1 MASLITN
8 ISVGRILIQTGVGV
22 PNHVAPKGS
31 QFTDVTTANLYINKD
46 GIINW
51 VLNIDTSNS
60 GTTSNIYS
68 FNTFS
73 STTVGQTFVSTSI
86 ANDTIILSGIGL
98 NILTDDVNN
107 VLTFSSTTGTDTFV
121 TGGTYNPST
130 GIASF
135 TNNSGSGFD
144 VTGITDNYWTSGS
157 TGNYSIKTKNDS
169 GLDATGNY
177 AVAEG
182 EGTLASGI
190 SSHAEGGTTISSGQ
204 YSHAEGSYSLASGN
218 QSHAEGFSTS
228 ATGIT
233 AHAEGNYTIAG
244 GNYSHAEGNYTKAY
258 GNQSHAEGNY
268 TIASG
273 NSSHAEGNYTIANGN
288 SSHAEGE
295 STIASGDYSHAG
307 GDNSVASGTTSF
319 VHSSNSFTNSDYSA
333 ILGGYNNIIPYGIIN
348 SIILGGDSITA
359 TTSGTTFVE
368 GLNIKNTQND
378 NSITKLLTVD
388 NTGLVKYR
396 DASSIIVS
404 DTYVT
409 GGTYNGGTATFTNNT
424 GGTFNVNGFYTG
436 ATDVYVTGL
445 TFNPSNYDLTI
456 SRNDNV
462 SFTESLAIL
471 SSDMVVTGGTYNPST
486 GIATFTNNS
495 GGTFNVN
502 GFLTG
507 MTDTYV
513 TGLTYSNNLITLKQN
528 AGQPNLSI
536 LIDSM
541 TGLTINGGF
550 SANTI
555 SATTYYNLPI
565 TTDVFVTGGTYSNG
579 TTVFRN
585 NTGGTFNITGYYTGV
600 TDVYITGAT
609 YSSNVFTYRNNT
621 GGTFNVLFNSVTG
634 LTVNGIL
641 SATTISGDTIYA
653 NDFPQLP
660 YIDNQT
666 IDYYISSGDTFIR
679 LKESV
684 AAPSGGTR
692 TFVGNVNITSGLSAS
707 TISATTYYN
716 LPTDIRVTGGTYNN
730 GTILFTNNTGGT
742 FNVTGLYSGGTDVY
756 TTGATYNNNTFIY
769 RNNTGGTFDVSF
781 NTVTGL
787 TVNGNLLATTIS
799 ATSINK
805 VDYIVFNTGT
815 TSVATQAGTVYFD
828 NIEHA
833 LSYNTSINQGVT
845 VNLGQQNY
853 VRVFN
858 NSGVDIQRGKALEV
872 LSAYS
877 GLPSVTLAVNKHTGF
892 NIIGVS
898 AEIIPNNS
906 EGIAI
911 TYGMISDIE
920 LTGITI
926 GSFVYAS
933 DTTPGKLDD
942 PSKYLNLTLTAR
954 TNQIGY
960 VIQTGTT
967 TGKLFVDI
975 RNENSVL
982 SLTDLERNVLE
993 GNTLSTGLFEFT
1005 GMTTASTTTFNV
1017 ALLRGW
1023 IVKNTYTYATS
1034 PDVLG
1039 IYYTGDTNIPVTN
1052 IASADS
1058 TYILINSG
1066 LTITQ
1071 QVTFPTPQQRRENI
1085 YLGKIN
1091 HPNRTSILNINNQ
1104 SDYDVSPMSSLRD
1117 LWSPIRLI
1125 NQGIIP
1131 SPNGANLSFN
1141 TSAGTLWGNGINWH
1155 NNQLSPN
1162 NVNITA
1168 KVPASFFYRTQT
1180 GGSSGSV
1187 TIIDPRNYDVG
1198 GVITSIGN
1206 ANLDDATNQRIY
1218 MYPTGVINVL
1228 YGQTKY
1234 ASLAAA
1240 VAAVQS
1246 EVFIPYPNAE
1256 STGILIGVLSVRND
1270 IGTDGQSLTNTNYA
1284 KFTFV
1289 SKFGE
1294 SFGGTG
1300 GLSTT
1305 TLQQAYD
1312 NSSSPEITI
1321 NSILDGLTIKNGTG
1335 NADNI
1340 TRLIEG
1346 VNSSNNVTTFIR
1358 ADGYISGT
1366 TFQSNSFIA
1375 NNGGATATTFNILTL
1390 GSGTPLTNL
1399 GVDINGRVVSGTTG
1413 GSTFTG
1419 GAVTGATNFTNGL
1432 TANTISATTYYNLPI
1447 DVRVTGGT
1455 YNGANITFVNNTGGT
1470 FNVTGLTASG
1480 FSSNYYGSFS
1490 DTTTQPVTGINT
1502 PTVWTYNTT
1511 ELSNG
1516 ISVVNSSQIKVTNK
1530 GVYEIGYSA
1539 QLEKT
1544 QGTSADATIWAAIN
1558 GNPVTR
1564 SSSITSFVSNSVIQL
1579 PFVSYIFELEANDYV
1594 EFYFSSPSDHIQLST
1609 YSGLTSPTR
1618 PIAPSVIIVA
1628 KQVGLSVTDNLGGY
1642 YLPLSGGTVTG
1653 GTIFNN
1659 GITATTISATTYYNL
1674 PTDVRVTGG
1683 TYSNTTGIT
1692 TFTNNT
1698 GGTFNVIGYYT
1709 GYNALTGATYNNN
1722 VITFTNN
1729 TGITSSLLINTM
1741 TGLTINGNL
1750 TVTGGTQSLFS
1761 GNSSSEMVRIIQTG
1775 SGDAFVVED
1784 AANDSFSHFVINASG
1799 NVAIGLTQPLGSD
1812 KLTVSGDTSI
1822 YGGLSATT
1830 ISATTYYNLPDSE
1843 LDTKIF
1849 GYRVNSAAQKAYKMT
1864 QNIAGS
1870 TMTTGTINGESIYC
1884 QKFYAQPNEKIN
1896 EIVFRIMT
1904 AGAAGLGLAQARIL
1918 IYRSK
1923 LNANNEIIGGDLEL
1937 DTNVNIN
1944 TLSTGLKVIT
1954 GLNYTLSNNTY
1965 KNVWFMCIR
1974 NYQTGSLSLKFYTTA
1989 DIVSKLYDIS
1999 ASSSATERDLGWY
2012 FSTLYTSAT
2021 PASMP
2026 VSASTSPST
2035 TAVASTSGLVA
2046 IGYSNY

>member
-1 MASLITN
+1 MATLITN
-8 ISVGRILIQTGVGV
+8 NTAGNILIQTGVGI

-31 QFTDVTTANLYINKD
+31 QFTDITTANLYINKD

-51 VLNIDTSNS
+51 VLNIDASNS
-60 GTTSNIYS
+60 GATSNIYS

-73 STTVGQTFVSTSI
+73 STTIGQTFVSTSI
-86 ANDTIILSGIGL
+86 TNDTITLSGIGL

-107 VLTFSSTTGTDTFV
+107 ILTFSSTTSTDTFV
-121 TGGTYNPST
+121 TGGTYNSST

-135 TNNSGSGFD
+135 TNNSGSVFD

-157 TGNYSIKTKNDS
+157 TGNYSIKAKNDS

-244 GNYSHAEGNYTKAY
+244 GNYSHAEGNFTKAY

-288 SSHAEGE
+288 YSHAEGE

-378 NSITKLLTVD
+378 NSITKLLTID

-471 SSDMVVTGGTYNPST
+471 SSDMVVTGGTYNSST

-495 GGTFNVN
+495 GGTFNVT

-585 NTGGTFNITGYYTGV
+585 NTGGTFNITGYYTGA

-634 LTVNGIL
+634 LTVDGVL

-653 NDFPQLP
+653 NNFPQLP
-660 YIDNQT
+660 LIDNET
-666 IDYYISSGDTFIR
+666 IDYYVSSGDTFIR

-684 AAPSGGTR
+684 SAPSGGTR
-692 TFVGNVNITSGLSAS
+692 TFVGNVSITSGLSAN

-781 NTVTGL
+781 NSVTGL
-787 TVNGNLLATTIS
+787 TIDGILSATTYLNLPSITGLYLPLSGGTVTGGTIFTDGITANTIS
-799 ATSINK
+799 N
-805 VDYIVFNTGT
+805 VDYIDFKTSPFVTNPTG
-815 TSVATQAGTVYFD
+815 GTLYFD
-828 NIEHA
+828 SNENA
-833 LSYNTSINQGVT
+833 LSYKPVTNQNDVT
-845 VNLGQQNY
+845 INLGQES
-853 VRVFN
+853 VIRIFN
-858 NSGVDIQRGKALEV
+858 DTGIQINNGQVLHITGATSGIPTVALANASNIGETFTQSLAQSSGVATHDIPHGEYGFMTNFGIVRDLNTSAFTSGQELFLSDVINGGITNDPDSIAFTSRISTIGWCLTSDATNGKIYVKIENENPVQSLTQQEV
-872 LSAYS
+872 NILLGNTISTGAYS
-877 GLPSVTLAVNKHTGF
+877 
-892 NIIGVS
+892 
-898 AEIIPNNS
+898 
-906 EGIAI
+906 
-911 TYGMISDIE
+911 Y
-920 LTGITI
+920 
-926 GSFVYAS
+926 
-933 DTTPGKLDD
+933 
-942 PSKYLNLTLTAR
+942 
-954 TNQIGY
+954 
-960 VIQTGTT
+960 
-967 TGKLFVDI
+967 
-975 RNENSVL
+975 
-982 SLTDLERNVLE
+982 
-993 GNTLSTGLFEFT
+993 T
-1005 GMTTASTTTFNV
+1005 GMTKASSTTVNV
-1017 ALLRGW
+1017 SPMNGW
-1023 IVKNTYTYATS
+1023 IVYNTYEYS
-1034 PDVLG
+1034 LNPLVLNV
-1039 IYYTGDTNIPVTN
+1039 YYSGGTNIPVTN
-1052 IASADS
+1052 INSSLD
-1058 TYILINSG
+1058 TYFLVNSG
-1066 LTITQ
+1066 GTLYQ
-1071 QVTFPTPQQRRENI
+1071 QTTYPTPQERRENI
-1085 YLGKIN
+1085 FLGRAV
-1091 HPNRTSILNINNQ
+1091 HPNKIDILNVEQNV
-1104 SDYDVSPMSSLRD
+1104 DFDVSPLSCLRD
-1117 LWSPIRLI
+1117 LWKPIKLI
-1125 NQGIIP
+1125 NEGVVP
-1131 SPNGANLSFN
+1131 SNNGANLQFK
-1141 TSAGTLWGNGINWH
+1141 TSSGTFWGNGIGWDTNEL
-1155 NNQLSPN
+1155 NPN
-1162 NVNITA
+1162 SII
-1168 KVPASFFYRTQT
+1168 VPAYSPATFYYATQT
-1180 GGSSGSV
+1180 GGSFTV
-1187 TIIDPRNYDVG
+1187 TANTIDTTNYDVG
-1198 GVITSIGN
+1198 GVITNVPGSGEF
-1206 ANLDDATNQRIY
+1206 TTQRIY
-1218 MYPTGVINVL
+1218 MSQSGVIRIQYGQEHYPTLVKAI
-1228 YGQTKY
+1228 
-1234 ASLAAA
+1234 AAIP
-1240 VAAVQS
+1240 S
-1246 EVFIPYPNAE
+1246 ETFIEN
-1256 STGILIGVLSVRND
+1256 SDNGIDCILIGLLTVKDGITALNN
-1270 IGTDGQSLTNTNYA
+1270 TDDA
-1284 KFTFV
+1284 VFTLV

-1294 SFGGTG
+1294 ILGGTG

-1305 TLQQAYD
+1305 TLQQAYN
-1312 NSSSPEITI
+1312 NSTNPEITT
-1321 NSILDGLTIKNGTG
+1321 NSTLNAVQFRGGTG
-1335 NADNI
+1335 SNLDSNI
-1340 TRLIEG
+1340 IIENNSG
-1346 VNSSNNVTTFIR
+1346 V
-1358 ADGYISGT
+1358 
-1366 TFQSNSFIA
+1366 
-1375 NNGGATATTFNILTL
+1375 
-1390 GSGTPLTNL
+1390 
-1399 GVDINGRVVSGTTG
+1399 
-1413 GSTFTG
+1413 
-1419 GAVTGATNFTNGL
+1419 
-1432 TANTISATTYYNLPI
+1432 
-1447 DVRVTGGT
+1447 
-1455 YNGANITFVNNTGGT
+1455 
-1470 FNVTGLTASG
+1470 
-1480 FSSNYYGSFS
+1480 
-1490 DTTTQPVTGINT
+1490 
-1502 PTVWTYNTT
+1502 
-1511 ELSNG
+1511 
-1516 ISVVNSSQIKVTNK
+1516 
-1530 GVYEIGYSA
+1530 
-1539 QLEKT
+1539 
-1544 QGTSADATIWAAIN
+1544 
-1558 GNPVTR
+1558 
-1564 SSSITSFVSNSVIQL
+1564 
-1579 PFVSYIFELEANDYV
+1579 
-1594 EFYFSSPSDHIQLST
+1594 
-1609 YSGLTSPTR
+1609 
-1618 PIAPSVIIVA
+1618 
-1628 KQVGLSVTDNLGGY
+1628 
-1642 YLPLSGGTVTG
+1642 
-1653 GTIFNN
+1653 
-1659 GITATTISATTYYNL
+1659 
-1674 PTDVRVTGG
+1674 
-1683 TYSNTTGIT
+1683 
-1692 TFTNNT
+1692 
-1698 GGTFNVIGYYT
+1698 
-1709 GYNALTGATYNNN
+1709 
-1722 VITFTNN
+1722 
-1729 TGITSSLLINTM
+1729 
-1741 TGLTINGNL
+1741 
-1750 TVTGGTQSLFS
+1750 
-1761 GNSSSEMVRIIQTG
+1761 QTG
-1775 SGDAFVVED
+1775 KWL
-1784 AANDSFSHFVINASG
+1784 AN
-1799 NVAIGLTQPLGSD
+1799 
-1812 KLTVSGDTSI
+1812 
-1822 YGGLSATT
+1822 GGLSATT
-1830 ISATTYYNLPDSE
+1830 ISATTYYNLPTDIRITGGTYSNSSGIATFTNNTGGTFNVTGFYTSGSASGDFLPLSGGTVTGSTTFTNGLTANTISATTYQNLPDAE

-1849 GYRVNSAAQKAYKMT
+1849 GYRVNSATQKAYKMT
-1864 QNIAGS
+1864 QTIAGS
-1870 TMTTGTINGESIYC
+1870 TMATGTINGESIYC
-1884 QKFYAQPNEKIN
+1884 QKFYAHPNEKIN

-1904 AGAAGLGLAQARIL
+1904 AGASGLGLAQARIL

-1944 TLSTGLKVIT
+1944 TLSTGLKVVT
-1954 GLNYTLSNNTY
+1954 GLNHTLSNNTY

-1974 NYQTGSLSLKFYTTA
+1974 NYQSGSLSLKFYTTA

-1999 ASSSATERDLGWY
+1999 ASSTATERDLGWY
-2012 FSTLYTSAT
+2012 FSCLYTSAT

>member
-1 MASLITN
+1 MATLITN
-8 ISVGRILIQTGVGV
+8 NTAGNILIQTGTGV

-31 QFTDVTTANLYINKD
+31 QFTDITTANLYINKD
-46 GIINW
+46 GITNW
-51 VLNIDTSNS
+51 VLNVDASNS
-60 GTTSNIYS
+60 GATSNIYS
-68 FNTFS
+68 FNSFS
-73 STTVGQTFVSTSI
+73 STTIGQTFVSTNI
-86 ANDTIILSGIGL
+86 ANDTITFSGIGL
-98 NILTDDVNN
+98 NIITDDTNN
-107 VLTFSSTTGTDTFV
+107 ILTFSSSTDTDTYV

-130 GIASF
+130 GIATF

-157 TGNYSIKTKNDS
+157 TGNYSIKAKNDS

-244 GNYSHAEGNYTKAY
+244 GNYSHAEGNFTKAY

-456 SRNDNV
+456 SRNDNI
-462 SFTESLAIL
+462 SFTENLAIL
-471 SSDMVVTGGTYNPST
+471 SSDMVVTGGTYNSST

-541 TGLTINGGF
+541 SGLTINGGF
-550 SANTI
+550 SANTISTTTYYNLPTDIRVTGGTYSNGTTTFTNNTGGTFNVTGYYTGATDVYTTGATYNNNTFTHINNTGGTYNVSFNSVTGLTVNGTLSATTI

-585 NTGGTFNITGYYTGV
+585 NTGGTFNVTGYYTGA

-634 LTVNGIL
+634 LTVDGVL

-653 NDFPQLP
+653 NNFPQLP
-660 YIDNQT
+660 LIDNET
-666 IDYYISSGDTFIR
+666 IDYYVSSGDTFIR

-742 FNVTGLYSGGTDVY
+742 FNVTGLYSGATDVY

-781 NTVTGL
+781 NSVTGL
-787 TVNGNLLATTIS
+787 TIDGILSATTYLNLPSITGLYLPLSGGTVTGGTIFTDGITANTIS
-799 ATSINK
+799 N
-805 VDYIVFNTGT
+805 VDYIDFKTSPFVTNPTG
-815 TSVATQAGTVYFD
+815 GTLYFD
-828 NIEHA
+828 SNENA
-833 LSYNTSINQGVT
+833 LSYKPVTNQNDVT
-845 VNLGQQNY
+845 INLGQES
-853 VRVFN
+853 VIRIFN
-858 NSGVDIQRGKALEV
+858 DTGIQINNGQVLHITGATSGIPTVALANASNIGETFTQSLAQSSGVATHDIPHGEYGFMTNFGIVRDLNTSAFTSGQELF
-872 LSAYS
+872 LSDVIN
-877 GLPSVTLAVNKHTGF
+877 G
-892 NIIGVS
+892 
-898 AEIIPNNS
+898 
-906 EGIAI
+906 
-911 TYGMISDIE
+911 
-920 LTGITI
+920 GITNNPDSIAFTSRISTI
-926 GSFVYAS
+926 GWCLTS
-933 DTTPGKLDD
+933 DATNGK
-942 PSKYLNLTLTAR
+942 
-954 TNQIGY
+954 IY
-960 VIQTGTT
+960 VKIE
-967 TGKLFVDI
+967 
-975 RNENSVL
+975 NENPVQ
-982 SLTDLERNVLE
+982 SLTQQEVNILL
-993 GNTLSTGLFEFT
+993 GNTISTGVYEYT
-1005 GMTTASTTTFNV
+1005 GATTASTTTINV
-1017 ALLRGW
+1017 APMRGW
-1023 IVKNTYTYATS
+1023 LVNNTYSNATN
-1034 PDVLG
+1034 PDVTNV
-1039 IYYTGDTNIPVTN
+1039 YYTGGTNIIITN
-1052 IASADS
+1052 ISSADS
-1058 TYILINSG
+1058 TYLLINSG
-1066 LTITQ
+1066 ATLYQ
-1071 QVTFPTPQQRRENI
+1071 QTTFPTPQQRRENI
-1085 YLGKIN
+1085 YLGKVN
-1091 HPNRTSILNINNQ
+1091 HPNRTSILNINNTV
-1104 SDYDVSPMSSLRD
+1104 DYDVSPMSSLRD
-1117 LWSPIRLI
+1117 LWSPIKLI

-1131 SPNGANLSFN
+1131 SPNGTNLSFN
-1141 TSAGTLWGNGINWH
+1141 TSAGTLWGNGINWN
-1155 NNQLSPN
+1155 NNQLNPN
-1162 NVNITA
+1162 SVSVSGKT
-1168 KVPASFFYRTQT
+1168 PASFFYRTQT
-1180 GGSSGSV
+1180 GGTSSSV
-1187 TIIDPRNYDVG
+1187 TVIDPTKYEVG
-1198 GVITSIGN
+1198 GVITSITPSGSN
-1206 ANLDDATNQRIY
+1206 DATNQRIY
-1218 MYPTGVINVL
+1218 LYPTGVINVL
-1228 YGQTKY
+1228 YGQTRY
-1234 ASLAAA
+1234 ATLAEAISSI
-1240 VAAVQS
+1240 QS
-1246 EVFIPYPNAE
+1246 ETFIPYPNAE
-1256 STGILIGVLSVRND
+1256 TTGILIGVISVRND
-1270 IGTDGQSLTNTNYA
+1270 IVADGQPLTNPNYA
-1284 KFTFV
+1284 KFTLV

-1305 TLQQAYD
+1305 TLQQAYN
-1312 NSSSPEITI
+1312 NSTTPEIVI
-1321 NSILDGLTIKNGTG
+1321 NATLDGLSIQNGTG
-1335 NADNI
+1335 NADN
-1340 TRLIEG
+1340 TTHLIQG
-1346 VNSSNNVTTFIR
+1346 LNTAGNTTSFIR

-1366 TFQSNSFIA
+1366 TFQSNGFIA
-1375 NNGGATATTFNILTL
+1375 N
-1390 GSGTPLTNL
+1390 
-1399 GVDINGRVVSGTTG
+1399 
-1413 GSTFTG
+1413 
-1419 GAVTGATNFTNGL
+1419 TNGL
-1432 TANTISATTYYNLPI
+1432 TATT
-1447 DVRVTGGT
+1447 V
-1455 YNGANITFVNNTGGT
+1455 
-1470 FNVTGLTASG
+1470 
-1480 FSSNYYGSFS
+1480 
-1490 DTTTQPVTGINT
+1490 
-1502 PTVWTYNTT
+1502 
-1511 ELSNG
+1511 
-1516 ISVVNSSQIKVTNK
+1516 
-1530 GVYEIGYSA
+1530 
-1539 QLEKT
+1539 
-1544 QGTSADATIWAAIN
+1544 
-1558 GNPVTR
+1558 
-1564 SSSITSFVSNSVIQL
+1564 
-1579 PFVSYIFELEANDYV
+1579 
-1594 EFYFSSPSDHIQLST
+1594 
-1609 YSGLTSPTR
+1609 
-1618 PIAPSVIIVA
+1618 
-1628 KQVGLSVTDNLGGY
+1628 
-1642 YLPLSGGTVTG
+1642 
-1653 GTIFNN
+1653 
-1659 GITATTISATTYYNL
+1659 SATTYYNL
-1674 PTDVRVTGG
+1674 PTSSDI
-1683 TYSNTTGIT
+1683 YTTGAT
-1692 TFTNNT
+1692 YNNNNTFTYTNNT
-1698 GGTFNVIGYYT
+1698 GGTFNVSF
-1709 GYNALTGATYNNN
+1709 NN
-1722 VITFTNN
+1722 V
-1729 TGITSSLLINTM
+1729 
-1741 TGLTINGNL
+1741 TGLTVNGVL
-1750 TVTGGTQSLFS
+1750 
-1761 GNSSSEMVRIIQTG
+1761 
-1775 SGDAFVVED
+1775 
-1784 AANDSFSHFVINASG
+1784 
-1799 NVAIGLTQPLGSD
+1799 
-1812 KLTVSGDTSI
+1812 
-1822 YGGLSATT
+1822 
-1830 ISATTYYNLPDSE
+1830 SATTYYNLPDAE
-1843 LDTKIF
+1843 VDTKIF
-1849 GYRVNSAAQKAYKMT
+1849 GYRVNSATQKAYKTT
-1864 QNIAGS
+1864 QTIVGS
-1870 TMTTGTINGESIYC
+1870 TMSTGTINGESIYC
-1884 QKFYAQPNEKIN
+1884 QKFYAQPNESIN

-1904 AGAAGLGLAQARIL
+1904 AGAGGLGLAQARIL

-1937 DTNVNIN
+1937 DTNVNIS
-1944 TLSTGLKVIT
+1944 TLSTGLKVVT
-1954 GLNYTLSNNTY
+1954 GLNHTLSNNTY

-1974 NYQTGSLSLKFYTTA
+1974 NYQSGSLSLKFYTTA

-1999 ASSSATERDLGWY
+1999 ASSTATERDLGWY
-2012 FSTLYTSAT
+2012 FSCLYTSAT

>member
-60 GTTSNIYS
+60 GATSNIYS

-107 VLTFSSTTGTDTFV
+107 VLTFSSTTSTDTFV
-121 TGGTYNPST
+121 TGGTYNSST

-244 GNYSHAEGNYTKAY
+244 GNYSHAEGNFTKAY
-258 GNQSHAEGNY
+258 GNQSHTEGNY

-368 GLNIKNTQND
+368 GLNIKNVQND

-409 GGTYNGGTATFTNNT
+409 GGTYNGGIATFTNNT

-462 SFTESLAIL
+462 SFTRSLAIL
-471 SSDMVVTGGTYNPST
+471 SSDMVVTGGTYNSST

-528 AGQPNLSI
+528 AGQPDLPI
-536 LIDSM
+536 LINSM
-541 TGLTINGGF
+541 SGLTINGGL
-550 SANTI
+550 SATTI
-555 SATTYYNLPI
+555 SATTYYNLP
-565 TTDVFVTGGTYSNG
+565 TDIRVTGGTYSNG
-579 TTVFRN
+579 TTTFRN
-585 NTGGTFNITGYYTGV
+585 NTGGTFNVTGYYTGA
-600 TDVYITGAT
+600 TDVYTTGAT
-609 YSSNVFTYRNNT
+609 YNNNNNTFTYTNNT
-621 GGTFNVLFNSVTG
+621 GGTYNVSFNSVTG
-634 LTVNGIL
+634 LTVNGTL

-653 NDFPQLP
+653 NNFPQLP

-716 LPTDIRVTGGTYNN
+716 LPTDIYTTGGTYNN
-730 GTILFTNNTGGT
+730 GIILFTNNTGGT
-742 FNVTGLYSGGTDVY
+742 FNVTGLYTGYTDVDIY
-756 TTGATYNNNTFIY
+756 LTGASYNNNNIFTFT
-769 RNNTGGTFDVSF
+769 NSTGGTSNVLV
-781 NTVTGL
+781 NTMTGL
-787 TVNGNLLATTIS
+787 TVNGTISATTIS

-815 TSVATQAGTVYFD
+815 TSASTQAGTIYFD
-828 NIEHA
+828 NDEHA

-853 VRVFN
+853 LRVFN
-858 NSGVDIQRGKALEV
+858 NSGFDIPRGKALEA

-892 NIIGVS
+892 NIVGVS
-898 AEIIPNNS
+898 AEIIPNNT

-911 TYGMISDIE
+911 TNGIISNIE

-926 GSFVYAS
+926 GSLVYAS
-933 DTTPGKLDD
+933 DTVPGKLDE
-942 PSKYLNLTLTAR
+942 PSKYLNFPLTAR
-954 TNQIGY
+954 TNSVGY

-975 RNENSVL
+975 KNENSVL

-1017 ALLRGW
+1017 APLKGW
-1023 IVKNTYTYATS
+1023 LIKNTYTYALT
-1034 PDVLG
+1034 PDVQSVN
-1039 IYYTGDTNIPVTN
+1039 YTGGTNIPVTN

-1058 TYILINSG
+1058 TYILINSAI
-1066 LTITQ
+1066 TITQ

-1131 SPNGANLSFN
+1131 SPNGTNLSFN
-1141 TSAGTLWGNGINWH
+1141 TSSGIIWGNGINWH

-1162 NVNITA
+1162 NVNIAA

-1180 GGSSGSV
+1180 GGTSSSV
-1187 TIIDPRNYDVG
+1187 TVINPRNYDVG

-1234 ASLAAA
+1234 ANLTAA

-1270 IGTDGQSLTNTNYA
+1270 IGTDGQSLTNPAYA
-1284 KFTFV
+1284 KFTLV

-1358 ADGYISGT
+1358 ADGHISGT

-1419 GAVTGATNFTNGL
+1419 GTVTGATNFTNGL

-1674 PTDVRVTGG
+1674 PIDVRVTGG

-1698 GGTFNVIGYYT
+1698 GGTFNITGFFKTTDDIYT
-1709 GYNALTGATYNNN
+1709 SGLTFNNN
-1722 VITFTNN
+1722 ILTIKRSASQPDIN
-1729 TGITSSLLINTM
+1729 TLINNFS
-1741 TGLTINGNL
+1741 GLTVNG
-1750 TVTGGTQSLFS
+1750 T
-1761 GNSSSEMVRIIQTG
+1761 M
-1775 SGDAFVVED
+1775 
-1784 AANDSFSHFVINASG
+1784 
-1799 NVAIGLTQPLGSD
+1799 
-1812 KLTVSGDTSI
+1812 
-1822 YGGLSATT
+1822 SATT
-1830 ISATTYYNLPDSE
+1830 ISATTYQNLP
-1843 LDTKIF
+1843 LDIRVTGGTLTTGGTITLTRNDGNTVNITNINSGNAVVDNFYYQISNSVDTRPIF
-1849 GYRVNSAAQKAYKMT
+1849 SDVNVTFNWDETSNQLEMVMNTAPSGSGDMRSLAYIVGGVT
-1864 QNIAGS
+1864 QNTFI
-1870 TMTTGTINGESIYC
+1870 TTTGVIY
-1884 QKFYAQPNEKIN
+1884 
-1896 EIVFRIMT
+1896 
-1904 AGAAGLGLAQARIL
+1904 
-1918 IYRSK
+1918 
-1923 LNANNEIIGGDLEL
+1923 D
-1937 DTNVNIN
+1937 
-1944 TLSTGLKVIT
+1944 
-1954 GLNYTLSNNTY
+1954 
-1965 KNVWFMCIR
+1965 
-1974 NYQTGSLSLKFYTTA
+1974 
-1989 DIVSKLYDIS
+1989 
-1999 ASSSATERDLGWY
+1999 
-2012 FSTLYTSAT
+2012 LYTSG
-2021 PASMP
+2021 
-2026 VSASTSPST
+2026 VSAGNRLEAFISAENDDTYPAYHVTVYNTGESFLNT
-2035 TAVASTSGLVA
+2035 
-2046 IGYSNY
+2046 IWIQRIRKK